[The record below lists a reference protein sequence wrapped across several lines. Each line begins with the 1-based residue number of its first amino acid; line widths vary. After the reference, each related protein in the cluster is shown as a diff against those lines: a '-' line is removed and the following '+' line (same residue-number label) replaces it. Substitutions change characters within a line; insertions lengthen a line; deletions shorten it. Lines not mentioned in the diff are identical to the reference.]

1 MGSKL
6 NLRSYNSRAIR
17 GESRSSDYRIKAY
30 QEARIIRQELRPHL
44 TQQEVADQL
53 HLTRAAIEWIEL
65 RALSKIIKAFQHERV
80 TP

>member
-6 NLRSYNSRAIR
+6 NLRSYHSRAIR

-30 QEARIIRQELRPHL
+30 QEARLLRAELRPHR
-44 TQQEVADQL
+44 TQQDVADQL

-65 RALSKIIKAFQHERV
+65 RALSKVIKAFHNERI
-80 TP
+80 TS